1 VFVMGFELGLLGV
14 SVMDF
19 KLGLLGV
26 FVMDCEGVALWRGVR
41 ELS

>member
-26 FVMDCEGVALWRGVR
+26 FVMDLRGSGVIIVAWC
-41 ELS
+41 

>member
-26 FVMDCEGVALWRGVR
+26 FVMDCEGVAL
-41 ELS
+41 